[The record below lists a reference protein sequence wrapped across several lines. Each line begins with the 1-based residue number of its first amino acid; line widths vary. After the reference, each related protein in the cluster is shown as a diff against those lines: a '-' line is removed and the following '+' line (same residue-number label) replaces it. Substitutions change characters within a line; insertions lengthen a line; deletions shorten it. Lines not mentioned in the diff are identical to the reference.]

1 MYHFDGGADGGRG
14 CVWEG
19 ARGAHGKSLCLPRNF
34 ALNLKLLLK
43 KKSEVLKKNL
53 LLQDRRG
60 ETQAQSLQK
69 VEQGRGKF

>member
-43 KKSEVLKKNL
+43 IFFKQYKHEMTS
-53 LLQDRRG
+53 
-60 ETQAQSLQK
+60 S
-69 VEQGRGKF
+69 